1 MIRKNAKKIIDKIDQ
16 KNMKLKVPAAAEEE
30 LDLDNLD
37 DFGSKKKRKKKKDR
51 NLDELDD
58 EDKENVGEEGAG
70 DDDG

>member
-1 MIRKNAKKIIDKIDQ
+1 
-16 KNMKLKVPAAAEEE
+16 MKLKVPAAAEEE

-37 DFGSKKKRKKKKDR
+37 DFGSKKKKKKKKDR